1 MVDKDLLSIQEARA
15 LVNSARSAQS
25 EFAQLSQES
34 VDAIVK
40 NIANVA
46 ATHATELA
54 QLAVEETGFGKVED
68 KTIKNKLASENLY
81 HAIKDMKT
89 IGVLN
94 SQHPEHNNIS
104 KKIIE
109 IAVPIGVIAGIIP
122 STNPTST
129 TIYKSLIS
137 LKSGNAIVFTPH
149 PSANRCI
156 AKTVELIR
164 QTLRSCGVSEDMVSV
179 MKIPTIEGS
188 GELMRKVDLILA
200 TGGPGMVKAAYSS
213 GTPALGVGAGNVP
226 VYIEKTADIEDAVT
240 KILASKTF
248 DNGTVCASEQAI
260 ITDKVIDA
268 QVRATLKAQGGYFLQ
283 DTELDK
289 VKQVMERPNGS
300 MNPAIVG
307 RDAQYIAHLAG
318 VSIPSGTRLLIGEEP
333 GVGHSYPFS
342 KEKLTALI
350 GYYTVEDWHEACE
363 LSIELLHNGG
373 VGHSLAIHSKDE
385 SVICA
390 FGLKKPVSRMLV
402 NTPSTHGA
410 VGLSTH
416 LFPSFTLGCG
426 AVGGSSTSDN
436 VTPEHLFDVRRV
448 AYDSGEPSYHN
459 ASECHKTDHH
469 KINHHETG
477 RYEAVRSQS
486 MVSSSQCTYDPSA
499 LMVNSTETI
508 PVEISARHVHLSEHD
523 TQVLFGGSLTKV
535 RELSQPGQFLCKERI
550 RLIGPK
556 GVIDNVAILGPS
568 RKHSQVEISKA
579 DARIL
584 GIKAPLRQS
593 GDIDG
598 TPGVVLASQNNIVG
612 IEEGVIVAA
621 RHIHMHTKD
630 AERFGV
636 VDKDVVSVHL
646 QGERALVLEEVLVRV
661 NDDFA
666 LSMHIDIDEGNSVCW
681 NQGTTG
687 RIIAKKRNI

>member
-15 LVNSARSAQS
+15 LVHSARSAQN
-25 EFAQLSQES
+25 EFALLSQER
-34 VDAIVK
+34 VDSIIKAIAEAATK
-40 NIANVA
+40 IAN
-46 ATHATELA
+46 ELA

-68 KTIKNKLASENLY
+68 KTTKNLLASEKLY
-81 HAIKDMKT
+81 DAIKDMKT
-89 IGVLN
+89 IGVI
-94 SQHPEHNNIS
+94 NNDIS

-109 IAVPIGVIAGIIP
+109 IAVPTGVIAGIVP

-149 PSANRCI
+149 PSASQCI
-156 AKTVELIR
+156 GKTVELIR
-164 QTLRSCGVSEDMVSV
+164 DTLRSCGVSEDMVSV
-179 MKIPTIEGS
+179 MTIPTIEGS

-226 VYIEKTADIEDAVT
+226 VYIERTADIHDAVT
-240 KILASKTF
+240 KIMASKTF
-248 DNGTVCASEQAI
+248 DNGTICASEQAI

-268 QVRATLKAQGGYFLQ
+268 QVKATLKAQGGYFLQ
-283 DTELDK
+283 SAELEC
-289 VKQVMERPNGS
+289 VKRVMERPNGS

-307 RDAQYIAHLAG
+307 RDAKYIADLAG
-318 VSIPSGTRLLIGEEP
+318 ITVPSDTRLLIGEES
-333 GVGHSYPFS
+333 GVGPAYPFS

-350 GYYTVEDWHEACE
+350 GYYTVEDWNEACE
-363 LSIELLHNGG
+363 LSIKLLHNGG

-410 VGLSTH
+410 VGLSTN

-436 VTPEHLFDVRRV
+436 VTPEHLIDIRRV
-448 AYDSGEPSYHN
+448 AYDTEELTYKAVQSY
-459 ASECHKTDHH
+459 S
-469 KINHHETG
+469 
-477 RYEAVRSQS
+477 
-486 MVSSSQCTYDPSA
+486 PSA
-499 LMVNSTETI
+499 ASPVAASQIMFDSTVSTINSVDTI
-508 PVEISARHVHLSEHD
+508 PVEISARHVHLSEED
-523 TQVLFGGSLTKV
+523 AVALFGGPLTKV

-556 GVIDNVAILGPS
+556 GVIDNVAVLGPS
-568 RKHSQVEISKA
+568 RNSSQVEISKA

-584 GIKAPLRQS
+584 GIKTPLRQS
-593 GDIDG
+593 GDTEG
-598 TPGVVLASQNNIVG
+598 TPGVILASQNNIVG
-612 IEEGVIVAA
+612 LEEGVIIAA

-646 QGERALVLEEVLVRV
+646 QGERALILEEVLVRV

-681 NQGTTG
+681 NKDTTG
-687 RIIAKKRNI
+687 RIVAKKASQLGVH